1 MVKWSEKG
9 HTLRRA
15 AWDLIKMCTC
25 SFTQCP
31 LQERGVMLCLDQAE
45 FISAACGGFGVIF
58 YGLVC
63 CVKDRKC
70 IIERV
75 AC

>member
-1 MVKWSEKG
+1 
-9 HTLRRA
+9 
-15 AWDLIKMCTC
+15 
-25 SFTQCP
+25 
-31 LQERGVMLCLDQAE
+31 MLCLDQAE
-45 FISAACGGFGVIF
+45 FISAACSGFGVIL
-58 YGLVC
+58 YGLGCGRPAC